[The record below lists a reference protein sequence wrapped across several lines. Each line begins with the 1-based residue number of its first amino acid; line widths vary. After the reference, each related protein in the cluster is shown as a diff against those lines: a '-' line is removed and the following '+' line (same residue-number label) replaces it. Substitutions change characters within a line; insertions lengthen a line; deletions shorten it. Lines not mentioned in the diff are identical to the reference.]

1 MKRKYA
7 VARGFTFLEILVV
20 VAILMILAY
29 QIVPRT
35 GRLGIGRGEIG
46 EDGKPYEGRLGR
58 AKLQMTEI
66 GKALYFY
73 KLDNGHFPTTEQGLL
88 ALVEEPS
95 SAPRPGKW
103 KQYLDRLPVDPWKE
117 SFIYR
122 CPRIRYEKYAGG
134 YLRISRETCDPSP
147 LSEMKS
153 RSLARYRITDEE
165 MYSTFSLTCEVPESK
180 ESTQHDMTI
189 DEVNNK
195 PE

>member
-1 MKRKYA
+1 MKGKYA

-20 VAILMILAY
+20 VAILMILAGL
-29 QIVPRT
+29 IIPRYRI
-35 GRLGIGRGEIG
+35 GMGIGEIG
-46 EDGKPYEGRLGR
+46 EDGKPYEGRLGW
-58 AKLQMTEI
+58 AKIQMTEM
-66 GKALYFY
+66 GKALQLY
-73 KLDNGHFPTTEQGLL
+73 KLDSHHFPTTEQGLL

-165 MYSTFSLTCEVPESK
+165 LYSTYSLTCKGADGTEG
-180 ESTQHDMTI
+180 TQDDKTI
-189 DEVNNK
+189 DEVNYHL
-195 PE
+195 E